1 MNVYFVG
8 IGGTSK
14 LSRACDVRLTFFANA
29 IARQNTVTIVNRY
42 ISANRFV
49 GSSNNLEEGI
59 EYLDIVKPRHTNG
72 ALSQLLYLWSV
83 LIEPFFLIR
92 LNRRKHIDIFHLY
105 SDRYVD
111 FLFYHILSRLFGAKL
126 VYQYVEY
133 NSCLPSNRFF
143 QRLNY
148 KWTDSKGPKYW
159 DGVIA
164 ISSFLETQATTV
176 NPKLTAIRIP
186 PLCDFELFETIGN
199 APSLIQGA
207 YFLYCGS
214 IKYTEAID
222 LITSSYRNSRC
233 KQDYKM
239 VMVLAGGKEA
249 VSKYANENPDIEVRT
264 DLSYDSLVCYYKNA
278 SFLLIPLQD
287 SVRDIARF
295 PNKVCEY
302 IASKGIMISTKIGDI
317 NNMFVDG
324 QSAILAS
331 SFDTDSFTK
340 VFDSIEDKKYDEEK
354 IRENAY
360 EVGKKQFDITSY
372 ITPLQDFFNKTIQN
386 K

>member
-29 IARQNTVTIVNRY
+29 IARQNKVIIVNRY

-49 GSSNNLEEGI
+49 GSSSNLEEGI
-59 EYLDIVKPRHTNG
+59 EYLDIIKPRNTNG
-72 ALSQLLYLWSV
+72 AVSHILYLLSV
-83 LIEPFFLIR
+83 LIEPFFLIW

-105 SDRYVD
+105 SDRYID

-164 ISSFLETQATTV
+164 ISSFLETQALSV
-176 NPKLTAIRIP
+176 NPKLTSIRIP
-186 PLCDFELFETIGN
+186 PLCDFELFEAIGN
-199 APSLIQGA
+199 GVSPIEGKYL
-207 YFLYCGS
+207 LYCGS
-214 IKYTEAID
+214 IKYVEAID
-222 LITSSYRNSRC
+222 LIATSYRKSLC
-233 KQDYKM
+233 SKEFKL
-239 VMVLAGGKEA
+239 VMVLSGDKEIVNA
-249 VSKYANENPDIEVRT
+249 FENKNRDIEVRT
-264 DLSYDSLVCYYKNA
+264 NLPYDNLVCYYKNA
-278 SFLLIPLQD
+278 DFLLIPLQD
-287 SVRDIARF
+287 STRDIARF

-302 IASKGIMISTKIGDI
+302 LASHGIMISTQVGDI
-317 NNMFVDG
+317 NTIFTNG
-324 QSAILAS
+324 SSAILAS
-331 SFDTDSFTK
+331 SFTVDAFTK
-340 VFDSIEDKKYDEEK
+340 VFDDIVNGKYDKEQIKQE
-354 IRENAY
+354 AY
-360 EVGKKQFDITSY
+360 LVGKEYFDITSY
-372 ITPLQDFFNKTIQN
+372 ITPLQKFLDNTVSK
-386 K
+386 